1 MSLAQK
7 KVGAGALVQ
16 LEGQSAVQEPVR
28 RRVRDF
34 LESEGQRLHSTKLAF
49 LAQKLAS
56 DPFAKVKGL
65 IDSMITRLLEEANAD
80 ADHEGFCDKEMGKSK
95 ITRSRLSE
103 EIDGLT
109 AAVEDGKAT
118 ILALTRSTETLT
130 KAVNDLVVAMG
141 EATKLRKEEK
151 AKNAQTVEDAKAA
164 QTAVAAATALLKA
177 FYEKAGT
184 ATGFLQVSATPAPRE
199 WGLKKAVKMGSE
211 EWNELANPN
220 YEGTYTGRRGGDARV
235 DTGHKEGMQT
245 FGETEYG
252 QQDEASYGVLALLEV
267 VQSDFARL
275 EADTDAAESASQK
288 AFDDFMIVSKRSKAT
303 KDRKIEMNNA
313 DQAAA
318 EAKLSTDIADL
329 KATQDELLAA
339 DRYHAK
345 LVPQCI
351 DQGMT
356 FDERTAARSDEIA
369 SLKQALQILSSPDI
383 ATSAL

>member
-1 MSLAQK
+1 MA
-7 KVGAGALVQ
+7 
-16 LEGQSAVQEPVR
+16 PR

-34 LESEGQRLHSTKLAF
+34 LESEGMRLRSKSLALLAEKLA
-49 LAQKLAS
+49 A
-56 DPFAKVKGL
+56 DPFAKVKQL

-95 ITRSRLSE
+95 LTRNRLNE
-103 EIDGLT
+103 EIEALT
-109 AAVEDGKAT
+109 AAVEDGKAN
-118 ILALTRSTETLT
+118 ILALTKDIQTIT
-130 KAVNDLVVAMG
+130 KEVEDFVAAMG
-141 EATKLRKEEK
+141 EATDLRKKEK
-151 AKNAQTVEDAKAA
+151 AKNVQTVEDAQAA
-164 QTAVAAATALLKA
+164 QKAVAAATAVLKE
-177 FYEKAGT
+177 FYEKAST
-184 ATGFLQVSATPAPRE
+184 ATGFLQISAPPTKRE
-199 WGLKKAVKMGSE
+199 FGLKKAVKMGSE

-220 YEGTYTGRRGGDARV
+220 YESGVSGSTSAGHV

-252 QQDEASYGVLALLEV
+252 QQDEASYGVMALLEV

-275 EADTDAAESASQK
+275 EADTQAAEAASQK
-288 AFDDFMIVSKRSKAT
+288 AYDDFMIQSKRSKAV

-313 DQAAA
+313 DRAAA

-339 DRYHAK
+339 ERYHAK

-356 FDERTAARSDEIA
+356 FDERTAARADEIA